1 MQAWTC
7 AHTGTHTKAHLQHR
21 HNVHTCTH
29 MDAHICSLTTYRHA
43 HTHYIYAHRL
53 STQIQTSATFTIYGH
68 AHMYM
73 HTHDTH
79 AHSIQTLL
87 YVFTTVLGT
96 LTAIFKHNYTAVLAA
111 TYKWGRWA
119 ALVIV
124 YKKYT
129 YQCWLQLQ
137 LNVIPMTSIRDR
149 ATQPHSHL
157 HSPLLCDI
165 HNHPR
170 IYSLLTPNHHRPPAF
185 RINLQAIIRYKETC

>member
-29 MDAHICSLTTYRHA
+29 MDAHICSITTYRHA

-87 YVFTTVLGT
+87 YVYTTVLGT

-124 YKKYT
+124 YKKIH
-129 YQCWLQLQ
+129 
-137 LNVIPMTSIRDR
+137 IPMLAPTPTQCNPNDIYQGQGHTAPLPSPFP
-149 ATQPHSHL
+149 ATVW
-157 HSPLLCDI
+157 
-165 HNHPR
+165 HP
-170 IYSLLTPNHHRPPAF
+170 
-185 RINLQAIIRYKETC
+185 

>member
-73 HTHDTH
+73 HT
-79 AHSIQTLL
+79 QTLL

-170 IYSLLTPNHHRPPAF
+170 IYSLLTPSHHRPPAF